1 MPDPSAPV
9 SSLLRLE
16 GLMHAVQE
24 GVHFMSRFVMI
35 MIAGWVATGA
45 VIGCFALWESG
56 MLCEMR
62 ERMALW
68 RETSAAAEAVVSD
81 DNGLE
86 SLDEGAA

>member
-16 GLMHAVQE
+16 GLMHALQK
-24 GVHFMSRFVMI
+24 GVHFMSWFAMI
-35 MIAGWVATGA
+35 MIAGWAAAAA

-56 MLCEMR
+56 RLREMR
-62 ERMALW
+62 ERMASW

-81 DNGLE
+81 DDGLE